1 MEQLISPLRVV
12 RETNNDLSNSIV
24 MTIYVPKARVAAAL
38 QALRLNDSDLFYKLM
53 FPKPRTPTV

>member
-1 MEQLISPLRVV
+1 MIYQILL
-12 RETNNDLSNSIV
+12 L
-24 MTIYVPKARVAAAL
+24 MTIYVPKARAAAAL